1 MDIFELAAKGY
12 SIRKI
17 AYLIGHSRNTV
28 KKYLQSEEIPKRK
41 PSPPRPSKLDPFKP
55 LIHHWITEKG
65 IYNCEVLLRKL
76 RQHGYSSGK
85 SILKDYVK
93 TLRPPKQPPAVMRY
107 ETPPGEQA
115 QADFGICKFKESS
128 GSIKRLYCFAMTL
141 S

>member
-17 AYLIGHSRNTV
+17 AQLTGLSRSTV

-41 PSPPRPSKLDPFKP
+41 PSPSRPSKLDPFKP
-55 LIHHWITEKG
+55 LIHYWTVEKG
-65 IYNCEVLLRKL
+65 IYNCEVLMRKL
-76 RQHGYSSGK
+76 REYGYSGRK

-93 TLRPPKQPPAVMRY
+93 TLRLPKEPPAVMRY

-115 QADFGICKFKESS
+115 QVDFGVCKYW
-128 GSIKRLYCFAMTL
+128 R
-141 S
+141 